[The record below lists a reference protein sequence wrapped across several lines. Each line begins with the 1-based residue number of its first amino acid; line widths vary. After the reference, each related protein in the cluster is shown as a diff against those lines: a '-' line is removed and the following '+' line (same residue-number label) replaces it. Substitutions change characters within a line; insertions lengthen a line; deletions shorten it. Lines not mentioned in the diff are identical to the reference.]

1 MQLSMRLEGTR
12 GKGIQRFRLLNRLR
26 ERDRIGVLGSE
37 TGPVLLSLVHF
48 RRGGYCGKGIR

>member
-12 GKGIQRFRLLNRLR
+12 GKGIQRFLLLNRLR

-37 TGPVLLSLVHF
+37 TGAAGVVGDVS
-48 RRGGYCGKGIR
+48 Y